1 MPRYRHLV
9 RLANR
14 QLQHW
19 FPGASRQTRLPQA
32 NHAFA
37 ALHQGNYATIP
48 NYLVTDLRYMDAG
61 DKAQKRQAGPPG
73 TGLPIAMSAIT
84 TSALDTPSRRSMER
98 TCDDLAI
105 FVIVV
110 VGFVASLTFRD
121 YGLGWDDYT
130 HAEYADLLL
139 RMYGSGFKD
148 TGALS
153 FANLYM
159 YGGGFDMAAALLHKV
174 IPLELFE
181 TRRLLGAVVG
191 IIGLSV
197 TWRLGRRVGG
207 PLAGL
212 AALLLLALCPTFYGH
227 MFMNPKD
234 APFAVAMVILMLG
247 LVRLA
252 EEYPSPSPRTILI
265 VGLGAGLSLGSRIL
279 GGLALIYAVIGF
291 LPMLLEE
298 IRTQGGR
305 EAVRRFVYV
314 VYTLL
319 PGLILGYLVMG
330 LIWPWSIIE
339 PGNPFHALSY
349 FSHFFEKPWKEMFDG
364 ALVSVPDM
372 PWSYLPTLFAL
383 QLPEVLLG
391 LSIAAAIATLL
402 ALPRA
407 DVSGRRK
414 TILLMLTLAATLPIA
429 VAIVKR
435 PALYNGIR
443 HFIFVIP
450 PMTVLAGTAFA
461 WGMNWLKENRRS
473 WQPAALAVF
482 SFGLLLPLGEMIRLH
497 PYQYTHFNHIAG
509 TVRGADYRYMLDYW
523 GLALKQASDSLR
535 EELDERQEVPP
546 RGRKWKVAVCGPQ
559 RPAQVALGPDFTIGW
574 DSHAADFAM
583 TLGEFYCKGLTAPV
597 MVEIK
602 RDDVVFARVYD
613 IRGRSISSLLAIP
626 AP

>member
-1 MPRYRHLV
+1 
-9 RLANR
+9 
-14 QLQHW
+14 
-19 FPGASRQTRLPQA
+19 
-32 NHAFA
+32 
-37 ALHQGNYATIP
+37 
-48 NYLVTDLRYMDAG
+48 
-61 DKAQKRQAGPPG
+61 
-73 TGLPIAMSAIT
+73 MSAIT
-84 TSALDTPSRRSMER
+84 TSAIDTPARRSVER

-105 FVIVV
+105 IVLGV
-110 VGFVASLTFRD
+110 VALIASLTFRD

-148 TGALS
+148 TAALS

-159 YGGGFDMAAALLHKV
+159 YGGGFDMAAALLHKI

-191 IIGLSV
+191 VVGLAV

-212 AALLLLALCPTFYGH
+212 ATLLLLVLCPTFYGH

-234 APFAVAMVILMLG
+234 APFAVAMVVLMLG

-252 EEYPSPSPRTILI
+252 EEYPAPSPRTVLI
-265 VGLGAGLSLGSRIL
+265 IGIGAGLAIGCRIL
-279 GGLALIYAVIGF
+279 GGLALVYAVFGF
-291 LPMLLEE
+291 TPLLLEE
-298 IRTQGGR
+298 VRSQSAR
-305 EAVRRFVYV
+305 EAAHRFAHVVYV
-314 VYTLL
+314 LL
-319 PGLILGYLVMG
+319 PGLVFGYLVMG
-330 LIWPWSIIE
+330 LVWPWSIME
-339 PGNPFHALSY
+339 PANPFHALTY
-349 FSHFFEKPWKEMFDG
+349 FSHFFEKPWKEMFEG

-391 LSIAAAIATLL
+391 LLAAGVVGTFISLSHK
-402 ALPRA
+402 
-407 DVSGRRK
+407 DVTARRK
-414 TILLMLTLAATLPIA
+414 TILLMLTLAATLPLVIA
-429 VAIVKR
+429 MVKR

-450 PMTVLAGTAFA
+450 PMTVLAGVTFA
-461 WGMNWLKENRRS
+461 WGMNWLKNNKRN
-473 WQPAALAVF
+473 WQPAVLAVF
-482 SFGLLLPLGEMIRLH
+482 AFGLLLPLAEMIRLH
-497 PYQYTHFNHIAG
+497 PYQYTHFNHVAG
-509 TVRGADYRYMLDYW
+509 TVRSADSLFMLDYW
-523 GLALKQASDSLR
+523 GLALKQASDGLR
-535 EELDERQEVPP
+535 EELVERQEVPP
-546 RGRKWKVAVCGPQ
+546 LGRKWKVAVCGPQ

-574 DSHAADFAM
+574 DSNAADFAM
-583 TLGEFYCKGLTAPV
+583 TLSEFYCKGLTAPV

>member
-1 MPRYRHLV
+1 MP
-9 RLANR
+9 
-14 QLQHW
+14 
-19 FPGASRQTRLPQA
+19 
-32 NHAFA
+32 
-37 ALHQGNYATIP
+37 
-48 NYLVTDLRYMDAG
+48 G
-61 DKAQKRQAGPPG
+61 DEAQKRHNWAKRDA
-73 TGLPIAMSAIT
+73 GLPIAMSSIT
-84 TSALDTPSRRSMER
+84 TSAIDTPTRRSVER

-105 FVIVV
+105 LVLAV
-110 VGFVASLTFRD
+110 VGIVAGLTFRD

-181 TRRLLGAVVG
+181 TRRLLGAIVG
-191 IIGLSV
+191 VIGLAV

-252 EEYPSPSPRTILI
+252 EEYPQPSPRTILI
-265 VGLGAGLSLGSRIL
+265 VGLGAGLSIGSRIL
-279 GGLALIYAVIGF
+279 GGLALIYALVGF
-291 LPMLLEE
+291 VPLFVEE
-298 IRTQGGR
+298 IQTHSLR
-305 EAVRRFVYV
+305 EAAQRFLHVLYV
-314 VYTLL
+314 LV

-330 LIWPWSIIE
+330 LIWPWSIME
-339 PGNPFHALSY
+339 PDNPFQALTY

-383 QLPEVLLG
+383 QLPEVLLA
-391 LSIAAAIATLL
+391 LLIAGVIGSVVV
-402 ALPRA
+402 LPRR
-407 DVSGRRK
+407 DVSARRK
-414 TILLMLTLAATLPIA
+414 TILLMLTSAATLPLLIA
-429 VAIVKR
+429 MVKR

-450 PMTVLAGTAFA
+450 PMTVLAGIAFA
-461 WGMNWLKENRRS
+461 WAMNWLGENRRS
-473 WQPAALAVF
+473 WQPAAVAIF
-482 SFGLLLPLGEMIRLH
+482 AFGLLLPLGEMIRLH

-509 TVRGADYRYMLDYW
+509 TVRGADDRFMLDYW
-523 GLALKQASDSLR
+523 GLALKQASDGLR
-535 EELDERQEVPP
+535 EEIAERQEVLPK
-546 RGRKWKVAVCGPQ
+546 GRKWKVAVCGPQ

-583 TLGEFYCKGLTAPV
+583 TLGEFYCKGLAAPV
-597 MVEIK
+597 LVEIK

>member
-1 MPRYRHLV
+1 
-9 RLANR
+9 
-14 QLQHW
+14 
-19 FPGASRQTRLPQA
+19 
-32 NHAFA
+32 
-37 ALHQGNYATIP
+37 
-48 NYLVTDLRYMDAG
+48 
-61 DKAQKRQAGPPG
+61 
-73 TGLPIAMSAIT
+73 MSSIT
-84 TSALDTPSRRSMER
+84 TSAIDTPTRRSIER
-98 TCDDLAI
+98 TCDDLAF
-105 FVIVV
+105 FVLAVV
-110 VGFVASLTFRD
+110 TLIAGLTFRD

-139 RMYGSGFKD
+139 RMYGSGFRD

-159 YGGGFDMAAALLHKV
+159 YGGGFDIAAAMLHKI

-181 TRRLLGAVVG
+181 TRRLLGAIVG
-191 IIGLSV
+191 VIGLAV
-197 TWRLGRRVGG
+197 TWRLARRIGG

-234 APFAVAMVILMLG
+234 APFAVAMIILIMG

-252 EEYPSPSPRTILI
+252 EEYPAPSPRTVLI
-265 VGLGAGLSLGSRIL
+265 VGLGAGLSIGSRVL
-279 GGLALIYAVIGF
+279 GGLALLYALIGF
-291 LPMLLEE
+291 LPLFLEE
-298 IRTQGGR
+298 FRTQGAR
-305 EAVRRFVYV
+305 EALRRLLHLLYV
-314 VYTLL
+314 LL
-319 PGLILGYLVMG
+319 PGLALGYLVMG

-339 PGNPFHALSY
+339 PGHPFQAVTY

-372 PWSYLPTLFAL
+372 PWFYLPTLFAL
-383 QLPEVLLG
+383 QLPEVLLA
-391 LSIAAAIATLL
+391 LAAAGVVGTFM
-402 ALPRA
+402 ALTRR
-407 DVSGRRK
+407 DVPARRK
-414 TILLMLTLAATLPIA
+414 TIYLMLTLAATLPLAIA
-429 VAIVKR
+429 MVKR

-450 PMTVLAGTAFA
+450 PMTVLAGVTFA
-461 WGMNWLKENRRS
+461 RGMTWLKDNRVS
-473 WQPAALAVF
+473 WQPVALATFV
-482 SFGLLLPLGEMIRLH
+482 FGLMLPLAEMIRLH

-509 TVRGADYRYMLDYW
+509 TVRAADDRFMLDYW
-523 GLALKQASDSLR
+523 GLAFKQASDSLR
-535 EELDERQEVPP
+535 EQLAEKQEAPP

-613 IRGRSISSLLAIP
+613 IRGRSISSLLSIP

>member
-1 MPRYRHLV
+1 MP
-9 RLANR
+9 
-14 QLQHW
+14 
-19 FPGASRQTRLPQA
+19 G
-32 NHAFA
+32 
-37 ALHQGNYATIP
+37 I
-48 NYLVTDLRYMDAG
+48 
-61 DKAQKRQAGPPG
+61 KAQSADWATGD
-73 TGLPIAMSAIT
+73 TGLPIAMSSIT
-84 TSALDTPSRRSMER
+84 TSAIDTPTGRSMER
-98 TCDDLAI
+98 TCDDLAALTL
-105 FVIVV
+105 
-110 VGFVASLTFRD
+110 VAVATIAALTFRD

-139 RMYGSGFKD
+139 RMYASGFND
-148 TGALS
+148 VGALS
-153 FANLYM
+153 FANLFM

-181 TRRLLGAVVG
+181 TRRLLGAFVG
-191 IIGLSV
+191 VIGLAV

-212 AALLLLALCPTFYGH
+212 AALLLLALCPIFYGH

-247 LVRLA
+247 LVRLI
-252 EEYPSPSPRTILI
+252 EEYPSPSPRTVLL
-265 VGLGAGLSLGSRIL
+265 VGLGAGLSIGSRIL
-279 GGLALIYAVIGF
+279 GGLALVYAAIGF
-291 LPMLLEE
+291 VPLFLEE
-298 IRTQGGR
+298 FRTHGAR
-305 EAVRRFVYV
+305 LAARRFVHV
-314 VYTLL
+314 VYVLL
-319 PGLILGYLVMG
+319 PGLVLGYLIMG

-339 PGNPFHALSY
+339 PGHPFQALTY

-383 QLPEVLLG
+383 QLPEVLL
-391 LSIAAAIATLL
+391 AL
-402 ALPRA
+402 ALGGVIGTFVMLLRSNQ
-407 DVSGRRK
+407 DSRRK
-414 TILLMLTLAATLPIA
+414 SILLMLTLAATLPIA
-429 VAIVKR
+429 IAMVKR

-450 PMTVLAGTAFA
+450 PMAVIAGVAFA
-461 WGMNWLKENRRS
+461 WSMNWLKTNRRS
-473 WQPAALAVF
+473 WQPVAFAAF
-482 SFGLLLPLGEMIRLH
+482 SFGLLLPLAEMIRLH

-509 TVRGADYRYMLDYW
+509 TVRAADDRFMLDYW
-523 GLALKQASDSLR
+523 GLALKQASDGLR
-535 EELDERQEVPP
+535 EQLEEKQEVPP

-559 RPAQVALGPDFTIGW
+559 RPAQVALGPDFRIGW

-613 IRGRSISSLLAIP
+613 IRGRSISSLLSIP

>member
-1 MPRYRHLV
+1 
-9 RLANR
+9 
-14 QLQHW
+14 
-19 FPGASRQTRLPQA
+19 
-32 NHAFA
+32 
-37 ALHQGNYATIP
+37 
-48 NYLVTDLRYMDAG
+48 
-61 DKAQKRQAGPPG
+61 
-73 TGLPIAMSAIT
+73 MSSIT
-84 TSALDTPSRRSMER
+84 TSAIDTPLRRSVER

-105 FVIVV
+105 LVLAVV
-110 VGFVASLTFRD
+110 ALIAGLTFRD

-159 YGGGFDMAAALLHKV
+159 YGGGFDMTAALLHKV

-191 IIGLSV
+191 VIGLAV
-197 TWRLGRRVGG
+197 TWRLGRRIGG

-252 EEYPSPSPRTILI
+252 EEYPQPSPRTILI
-265 VGLGAGLSLGSRIL
+265 VGLGAGLSIGSRIL
-279 GGLALIYAVIGF
+279 GGLALVYALVGF
-291 LPMLLEE
+291 VPLFVEE
-298 IRTQGGR
+298 IRSQGAR
-305 EAVRRFVYV
+305 EAGRRFLHVLYV
-314 VYTLL
+314 LT

-330 LIWPWSIIE
+330 LIWPWSIME
-339 PGNPFHALSY
+339 PDNPFQALTY

-391 LSIAAAIATLL
+391 LAIAGVVGALA
-402 ALPRA
+402 ALPRG
-407 DVSGRRK
+407 DVPARRK
-414 TILLMLTLAATLPIA
+414 TILLMLTLAATLPLVIA
-429 VAIVKR
+429 MVKR

-450 PMTVLAGTAFA
+450 PMTALAGTAFA
-461 WGMNWLKENRRS
+461 WGMNWLGDNRRS
-473 WQPAALAVF
+473 WQPAAVAIFV
-482 SFGLLLPLGEMIRLH
+482 FGLLLPLGEMIRLH

-509 TVRGADYRYMLDYW
+509 TVRAADDRYMLDYW
-523 GLALKQASDSLR
+523 GLALKQASDGLR
-535 EELDERQEVPP
+535 EEIAERQEAPP
-546 RGRKWKVAVCGPQ
+546 YGRKWKVAVCGPQ

-597 MVEIK
+597 LVEIK

>member
-1 MPRYRHLV
+1 
-9 RLANR
+9 
-14 QLQHW
+14 
-19 FPGASRQTRLPQA
+19 
-32 NHAFA
+32 
-37 ALHQGNYATIP
+37 
-48 NYLVTDLRYMDAG
+48 MDAG
-61 DKAQKRQAGPPG
+61 EEAHKRHFAEPRDAG
-73 TGLPIAMSAIT
+73 LLIAMSSIT
-84 TSALDTPSRRSMER
+84 TAAIDTPVRRSVER
-98 TCDDLAI
+98 TCDDLAL
-105 FVIVV
+105 FALGVVAIVA
-110 VGFVASLTFRD
+110 GLTFRD

-139 RMYGSGFKD
+139 RMYGSGFRD
-148 TGALS
+148 QAALS

-159 YGGGFDMAAALLHKV
+159 YGGGFDMAAAMLHKI

-181 TRRLLGAVVG
+181 TRRLLGAIVG
-191 IIGLSV
+191 LVGLAI

-252 EEYPSPSPRTILI
+252 EEYPTPSPRTILI
-265 VGLGAGLSLGSRIL
+265 VGIGAGLSIGCRIL
-279 GGLALIYAVIGF
+279 GGLALVYAVVGF
-291 LPMLLEE
+291 LPLLIDEF
-298 IRTQGGR
+298 RKQGAR
-305 EAVRRFVYV
+305 EAVHRFAHVVYV
-314 VYTLL
+314 LL
-319 PGLILGYLVMG
+319 PGLAFGYLLMG
-330 LIWPWSIIE
+330 LMWPWAILE
-339 PGNPFHALSY
+339 PANPLRALTY

-391 LSIAAAIATLL
+391 LLAAAVGGTLMSLSRQDIAA
-402 ALPRA
+402 
-407 DVSGRRK
+407 RRK
-414 TILLMLTLAATLPIA
+414 TIFLMLTMAAMLPLVIA
-429 VAIVKR
+429 MVKR

-450 PMTVLAGTAFA
+450 PMAVLAGVAFA
-461 WGMNWLKENRRS
+461 KLMGCLGRGGRRV

-482 SFGLLLPLGEMIRLH
+482 AFGLLLPLGEMIRLH

-509 TVRGADYRYMLDYW
+509 TVRSADNFFMLDYW
-523 GLALKQASDSLR
+523 GLALKQASDGLR
-535 EELDERQEVPP
+535 DELDERQEFPP
-546 RGRKWKVAVCGPQ
+546 QGRKWKVAVCGPQ
-559 RPAQVALGPDFTIGW
+559 RPAQVALGDDFTIGW
-574 DSHAADFAM
+574 DSNAADFAM

-597 MVEIK
+597 LVEIK

>member
-1 MPRYRHLV
+1 
-9 RLANR
+9 
-14 QLQHW
+14 
-19 FPGASRQTRLPQA
+19 
-32 NHAFA
+32 
-37 ALHQGNYATIP
+37 
-48 NYLVTDLRYMDAG
+48 
-61 DKAQKRQAGPPG
+61 
-73 TGLPIAMSAIT
+73 MSSIT
-84 TSALDTPSRRSMER
+84 TSALDTPARRSVER
-98 TCDDLAI
+98 TCDDLAMLML
-105 FVIVV
+105 VV
-110 VGFVASLTFRD
+110 VALIASLTFRD

-181 TRRLLGAVVG
+181 TRRLLGAIVG
-191 IIGLSV
+191 VIGLAV

-212 AALLLLALCPTFYGH
+212 ATLLLLALCPIFYGH

-234 APFAVAMVILMLG
+234 APFAVAMMILMMG

-252 EEYPSPSPRTILI
+252 DEYPQPSARTILI
-265 VGLGAGLSLGSRIL
+265 VGLGSGLSIGSRIL
-279 GGLALIYAVIGF
+279 GGLALIYALVGF
-291 LPMLLEE
+291 VPLFVDELRNVGL
-298 IRTQGGR
+298 R
-305 EAVRRFVYV
+305 EALHRLAHVLYV
-314 VYTLL
+314 LL
-319 PGLILGYLVMG
+319 PGLVLGYLIMG

-339 PGNPFHALSY
+339 PDNPFHALTY

-383 QLPEVLLG
+383 QLPEVLLS
-391 LSIAAAIATLL
+391 LAIAGVIGTFVV
-402 ALPRA
+402 LPRG
-407 DVSGRRK
+407 DVMARRK
-414 TILLMLTLAATLPIA
+414 TILLMLMLAATLPLA
-429 VAIVKR
+429 TAMVKR

-450 PMTVLAGTAFA
+450 PMTVLAGLTFA
-461 WGMNWLKENRRS
+461 WAMNWLKENRRN
-473 WQPAALAVF
+473 WQPAAVAVF
-482 SFGLLLPLGEMIRLH
+482 SFGLLLSLGEMIRLH

-509 TVRGADYRYMLDYW
+509 TVRAADDRFMLDYW
-523 GLALKQASDSLR
+523 GLALKQASDGLR
-535 EELDERQEVPP
+535 EQLDEKQEAPP
-546 RGRKWKVAVCGPQ
+546 HGRKWKVAVCGPQ

-613 IRGRSISSLLAIP
+613 IRGRSISSLLSIP

>member
-1 MPRYRHLV
+1 
-9 RLANR
+9 
-14 QLQHW
+14 
-19 FPGASRQTRLPQA
+19 
-32 NHAFA
+32 
-37 ALHQGNYATIP
+37 
-48 NYLVTDLRYMDAG
+48 
-61 DKAQKRQAGPPG
+61 
-73 TGLPIAMSAIT
+73 MSSIT
-84 TSALDTPSRRSMER
+84 TSTVDTPLRRSVAQ

-105 FVIVV
+105 LVLAAVAV
-110 VGFVASLTFRD
+110 VASLTFRD

-191 IIGLSV
+191 VIGLAL
-197 TWRLGRRVGG
+197 TWRLGRRIGG

-234 APFAVAMVILMLG
+234 APFAVAMVMLMLG

-252 EEYPSPSPRTILI
+252 EEYPSPSPRTVLI
-265 VGLGAGLSLGSRIL
+265 VGLGAGLSLGSRVL
-279 GGLALIYAVIGF
+279 GGLALLYALIGF
-291 LPMLLEE
+291 VPLLLQENRSE
-298 IRTQGGR
+298 GAR
-305 EAVRRFVYV
+305 EAARRFAQVIYV
-314 VYTLL
+314 LL

-330 LIWPWSIIE
+330 LIWPWSVIE
-339 PGNPFHALSY
+339 PGNPFRALTY

-383 QLPEVLLG
+383 QLPEVLLW
-391 LSIAAAIATLL
+391 LLIAAIAGTLMSL
-402 ALPRA
+402 SRS
-407 DVSGRRK
+407 DVTARRK
-414 TILLMLTLAATLPIA
+414 TILLMLTLAAVLPLVIA
-429 VAIVKR
+429 MVKR

-443 HFIFVIP
+443 HFVFVIP
-450 PMTVLAGTAFA
+450 PMAVLGGVAFA
-461 WGMNWLKENRRS
+461 WGINWLKDNGRH
-473 WQPAALAVF
+473 WQPVAVAAFV
-482 SFGLLLPLGEMIRLH
+482 FGLMLPLTEMIRLH
-497 PYQYTHFNHIAG
+497 PYQYTFFNHIAG
-509 TVRGADYRYMLDYW
+509 TVRGADDLFMLDYW
-523 GLALKQASDSLR
+523 GLAFKQASDGLR
-535 EELDERQEVPP
+535 EQLDERQEGPP
-546 RGRKWKVAVCGPQ
+546 HGRKWKVAVCGPQ

-613 IRGRSISSLLAIP
+613 IRGRSISSLLSIP

>member
-1 MPRYRHLV
+1 
-9 RLANR
+9 
-14 QLQHW
+14 
-19 FPGASRQTRLPQA
+19 
-32 NHAFA
+32 
-37 ALHQGNYATIP
+37 
-48 NYLVTDLRYMDAG
+48 
-61 DKAQKRQAGPPG
+61 
-73 TGLPIAMSAIT
+73 MSSIT
-84 TSALDTPSRRSMER
+84 TSAIDTPSRRSVER

-105 FVIVV
+105 LVLVV
-110 VGFVASLTFRD
+110 VGLVASLTFRD

-148 TGALS
+148 TAALS

-181 TRRLLGAVVG
+181 TRRLLGAIVG
-191 IIGLSV
+191 MIGLAV

-212 AALLLLALCPTFYGH
+212 ASLLLLALCPIFYGH

-234 APFAVAMVILMLG
+234 APFAVAMIILMMG

-252 EEYPSPSPRTILI
+252 EEYPQPSPRTILI
-265 VGLGAGLSLGSRIL
+265 IGLGAGFSIGSRIL
-279 GGLALIYAVIGF
+279 GGLALVYALIGF
-291 LPMLLEE
+291 VPLFMEE
-298 IRTQGGR
+298 IRAQGSR
-305 EAVRRFVYV
+305 EAVRRFAYV
-314 VYTLL
+314 VYMLL
-319 PGLILGYLVMG
+319 PGLVIGYLVMG

-339 PGNPFHALSY
+339 PGNPFLALTY
-349 FSHFFEKPWKEMFDG
+349 FSHFFERPWKEMFDG

-383 QLPEVLLG
+383 QLPEVLLALLFAG
-391 LSIAAAIATLL
+391 IAGSFVV
-402 ALPRA
+402 LPRH
-407 DVSGRRK
+407 DVTARRK
-414 TILLMLTLAATLPIA
+414 TVLLMLMLAATLPIA
-429 VAIVKR
+429 IAMVKR

-461 WGMNWLKENRRS
+461 WMMNRLGQSRRS
-473 WQPAALAVF
+473 LQPLVLAAF
-482 SFGLLLPLGEMIRLH
+482 CFGLLLSLGEMIRLH
-497 PYQYTHFNHIAG
+497 PYQYTHFNYVAG
-509 TVRGADYRYMLDYW
+509 TVRGADDRFMLDYW
-523 GLALKQASDSLR
+523 GLAFKQASDELR
-535 EELDERQEVPP
+535 EQLAEKQEAPP
-546 RGRKWKVAVCGPQ
+546 KGRKWKVAVCGPQ

-583 TLGEFYCKGLTAPV
+583 TLGEFYCKGLSVPV

-602 RDDVVFARVYD
+602 RDEVVFARVYD
-613 IRGRSISSLLAIP
+613 IRGRSISSLLSIP

>member
-1 MPRYRHLV
+1 
-9 RLANR
+9 
-14 QLQHW
+14 
-19 FPGASRQTRLPQA
+19 
-32 NHAFA
+32 
-37 ALHQGNYATIP
+37 
-48 NYLVTDLRYMDAG
+48 
-61 DKAQKRQAGPPG
+61 
-73 TGLPIAMSAIT
+73 MSSIT
-84 TSALDTPSRRSMER
+84 TSAFDTPARRSVER

-105 FVIVV
+105 LVLAV
-110 VGFVASLTFRD
+110 VGIIAGLTFRD

-181 TRRLLGAVVG
+181 TRRLLGAIVG
-191 IIGLSV
+191 VIGLAV

-252 EEYPSPSPRTILI
+252 EEYPDPSPRTILI
-265 VGLGAGLSLGSRIL
+265 VGLGAGLSIGSRIL
-279 GGLALIYAVIGF
+279 GGLALVYALAGF
-291 LPMLLEE
+291 VPLFVEE
-298 IRTQGGR
+298 IKTHSAR
-305 EAVRRFVYV
+305 EAAQRFLHVVYV
-314 VYTLL
+314 LM

-330 LIWPWSIIE
+330 LIWPWSIME
-339 PGNPFHALSY
+339 PDNPFQALTY

-391 LSIAAAIATLL
+391 LLIAGVIATLMV
-402 ALPRA
+402 LPRG
-407 DVSGRRK
+407 DVAARRK
-414 TILLMLTLAATLPIA
+414 TILLMLTSAATLPLLIA
-429 VAIVKR
+429 MVKR

-450 PMTVLAGTAFA
+450 PMAVLAGAAFA
-461 WGMNWLKENRRS
+461 WGMDRLGENRRS
-473 WQPAALAVF
+473 WQPAAVAVF
-482 SFGLLLPLGEMIRLH
+482 AFGLLLPLGEMIRLH

-509 TVRGADYRYMLDYW
+509 TVRAADDRFMLDYW
-523 GLALKQASDSLR
+523 GLALKQASDGLR
-535 EELDERQEVPP
+535 EEIAERQEVPP
-546 RGRKWKVAVCGPQ
+546 KGRKWKVAVCGPQ

-597 MVEIK
+597 LVEIK